1 MKKEQSYV
9 FSVLVLASN
18 YLFFRV
24 PGMVSLFVDS
34 PLVESAVDVD
44 DIAMDGALSLSTHW
58 VFQSQSLISKRLLS
72 FWLKSN

>member
-1 MKKEQSYV
+1 
-9 FSVLVLASN
+9 
-18 YLFFRV
+18 
-24 PGMVSLFVDS
+24 MVSLFVDS

-72 FWLKSN
+72 FWLKSNWKDFVYCLWLASFMNRRVNV

>member
-1 MKKEQSYV
+1 
-9 FSVLVLASN
+9 
-18 YLFFRV
+18 
-24 PGMVSLFVDS
+24 MVSLFVDS

-72 FWLKSN
+72 FWLKSNWKDCLLYVACFIHE